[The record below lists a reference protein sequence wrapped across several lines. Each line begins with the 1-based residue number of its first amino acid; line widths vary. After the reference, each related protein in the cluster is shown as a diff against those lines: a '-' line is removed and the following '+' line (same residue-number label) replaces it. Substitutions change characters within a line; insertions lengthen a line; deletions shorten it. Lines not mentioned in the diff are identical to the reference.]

1 MSALP
6 VPPTTLESSSSD
18 WRFRVFFDGEC
29 PLCRREIDLVRRL
42 DAGAGRVD
50 LVDLALPAFDAR
62 AYGLD
67 QTTIEERIHGM
78 LPDGTVVEGVDVFIH
93 LYEALDRG
101 WLVRI
106 AHVGFVRAV
115 LDRLYTWF
123 ARNRLRLTGRG
134 PKTCEVSPS
143 GPGAKSC

>member
-1 MSALP
+1 MAAIP
-6 VPPTTLESSSSD
+6 APPTSAPMESPAED

-29 PLCRREIDLVRRL
+29 PLCRREIELVRRL
-42 DAGAGRVD
+42 DDGAGRID
-50 LVDLALPAFDAR
+50 LVDLSLPDFDAT
-62 AYGLD
+62 AYGLE
-67 QTTIEERIHGM
+67 QTMIEERIHGM

-101 WLVRI
+101 WLVRV

-123 ARNRLRLTGRG
+123 ARNRLRLTGRA
-134 PKTCEVSPS
+134 PKTCDVAPS
-143 GPGAKSC
+143 ASSTK